1 MLIKLIT
8 RTALGRVRLRLSDP
22 TKAQAGVP
30 LSCIGHVKFHGC
42 IYEAARVYAT
52 PKILPFDDSLVG

>member
-30 LSCIGHVKFHGC
+30 LSCIGHVKFYGC
-42 IYEAARVYAT
+42 IYEAA
-52 PKILPFDDSLVG
+52 